1 MPEATIATDD
11 PRAAD
16 VREPLEA
23 HLAFTRRS
31 SPPEAVH
38 ALEIDGLAEPG
49 VTFFSYR
56 RDGELLGVAAL
67 RELDQAH
74 AEIKSMH
81 TAETAREQ
89 GVARALLSHMLA
101 VGRSRGYRRVSLET
115 GSQDAFQG
123 ARSLY
128 ESEGFEPCEAFG
140 GYPPSEHSVFMT
152 RPV

>member
-11 PRAAD
+11 PRAPD
-16 VREPLEA
+16 VRELLEA
-23 HLAFTRRS
+23 HLAFTRQT

-38 ALEIDGLAEPG
+38 ALEADGLSEPG

-56 RDGELLGVAAL
+56 CDGVLLGVAAL
-67 RELDQAH
+67 RELDPAH

-81 TAETAREQ
+81 TAAAARGQ
-89 GVARALLSHMLA
+89 GVARALLAHLIA
-101 VGRSRGYRRVSLET
+101 VAGSRGYRRVSLET
-115 GSQDAFQG
+115 GSQDAFQA
-123 ARSLY
+123 ARLLY
-128 ESEGFEPCEAFG
+128 AGEGFTPCEAFG